1 MGLLLFVGIIIVDNT
16 GGTVSNLNFK
26 RILHFISSFHRYSIA
41 YSTSSLLCSNNINF

>member
-26 RILHFISSFHRYSIA
+26 RILHSKHRSER
-41 YSTSSLLCSNNINF
+41 FGGV